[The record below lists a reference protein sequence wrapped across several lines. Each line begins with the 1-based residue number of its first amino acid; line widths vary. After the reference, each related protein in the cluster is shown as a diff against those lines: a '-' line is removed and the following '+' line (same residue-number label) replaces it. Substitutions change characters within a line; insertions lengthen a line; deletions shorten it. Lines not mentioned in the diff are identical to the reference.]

1 MHNESKFTLEF
12 IDVQLRNLSKIAF
25 EIDDESRAILE
36 IMARNGPVTETR
48 ITRLGKRRTILTRD
62 VIRRRLLVKDLS
74 TDFVSVEK
82 GKRIRN
88 LKKREKIFSL
98 TFKGLL
104 ASLSEVPLQ
113 ENFWIKNYLMMI
125 ESMNDNMTAK
135 IFLNHIY
142 YLVVAFFILHSNR
155 KGLLTQFKN
164 PEEEFYDNYYA
175 EGSLSVLLLKE
186 QIKGIPDE
194 YKDLFA
200 YCVIQFFVSAEI
212 LGTLLIN
219 TLQRRH
225 LGAEFENADDVQ
237 LFEVIDELYRRWMW
251 SIFLATNRSPLEI
264 LDEYEKETEDENEE
278 FNFENILG
286 PEVYDEIRF
295 MAKDELAKINPR
307 AKLSNSLFLD

>member
-1 MHNESKFTLEF
+1 LHNESKFTLEF

-62 VIRRRLLVKDLS
+62 IIRRRLLVKDLS
-74 TDFVSVEK
+74 IDFVSVEK

-113 ENFWIKNYLMMI
+113 ENFWIKNYLKMI

-175 EGSLSVLLLKE
+175 EGSLSELLFKE

-225 LGAEFENADDVQ
+225 LGAEFENADDHQ

-307 AKLSNSLFLD
+307 AKLSDSLILI